1 MKLRIFIGLAPL
13 FMLLVAMGAYA
24 VLLFAKLGNSVD
36 TILRENYRSVL
47 AGQQM
52 KESAERMDSAL
63 FFSLVGEEARG
74 RKMYDENLIPFRIN
88 LNRELHNITL
98 PGEQQLADTVRSLHE
113 QYATSAETF
122 WQMQD
127 MAARRT
133 MYFSEMLPLFTRIK
147 DTAQEV
153 IRINEENMVTADRA
167 ARSLSGRS
175 TRYMAFA
182 VLLGIVGAVYFAGR
196 LQRSILQ
203 PIQTLTAVSKE
214 LGEGKLDQVVPVAG
228 QDELGQL
235 ADAFNKMAAKLR
247 AYRRATSDQLLQARQ
262 MTEITFSA
270 FPDAIIALSPDGQV
284 NFMNPAAEALLRKL
298 NLHHPLPS
306 SPPGRADRGSDE
318 ALPSNPPESA
328 PALLESAPKR
338 LENMLPPAAEKEAER
353 VLKGGADY
361 LPSSFEK
368 AICVRVDDQETFLLP
383 RVIGMRDE
391 FGALF
396 GAAVVLQD
404 VTRFR
409 LIDDVKTNL
418 VSTVSH
424 ELKTPLTSVRMGLH
438 LLLEERIGP
447 LNPKQIDLLIAAR
460 DDSERLLR
468 MINDLLDLAKL
479 ESGRSDLRHTINAGA
494 LVDRAAAEM
503 RDFVEARGI
512 SLITKTSPELPDV
525 AVDLGQIDHVF
536 SNFVSNAVKHSKRG
550 SEIILEARIH
560 GPGVRFSVIDQGPG
574 IPKEYQPRVF
584 ERFFRVP
591 DTEVSGAGL
600 GLAIAR
606 ELVAAQGGSI
616 GLQSQPGEGSEFY
629 FDLPAVKNEAAKLL
643 ETAGN
648 AGAGR

>member
-13 FMLLVAMGAYA
+13 FLLLMAMGAYA

-36 TILRENYRSVL
+36 VILRENYRSVL

-63 FFSLVGEEARG
+63 FFSLVGEEERG
-74 RKMYDENLIPFRIN
+74 RKMYDENIKVFRIN

-98 PGEQQLADTVRSLHE
+98 PGEKTLADTARSLHE
-113 QYATSAETF
+113 GYAGRAEAF
-122 WQMQD
+122 WGMKD
-127 MAARRT
+127 IGARRS
-133 MYFSEMLPLFTRIK
+133 MYFGEMLPLFTKIK

-153 IRINEENMVTADRA
+153 IRINEENMVAADRA
-167 ARSLSGRS
+167 ARDLSVRS

-182 VLLGIVGAVYFAGR
+182 VLAGILGAIYFAGR
-196 LQRSILQ
+196 LQRSILA
-203 PIQTLTAVSKE
+203 PIQTLTAVTRD
-214 LGEGKLDQVVPVAG
+214 LGEGQLDQVVPVIG

-235 ADAFNKMAAKLR
+235 ADAFNKMAGKLR
-247 AYRRATSDQLLQARQ
+247 AYRRVTSDQLLQARQ

-270 FPDAIIALSPDGQV
+270 FPDAIIALSPDGRT
-284 NFMNPAAEALLRKL
+284 NFMNPAAELLLRKL
-298 NLHHPLPS
+298 NFHDPAHGGLEGSPAGAGSLP
-306 SPPGRADRGSDE
+306 AF
-318 ALPSNPPESA
+318 A
-328 PALLESAPKR
+328 
-338 LENMLPPAAEKEAER
+338 LPPAAEKEAER
-353 VLKGGADY
+353 VLKGGPDY

-368 AICVRVDDQETFLLP
+368 AICVRVDDHETFLLP

-391 FGALF
+391 SGGLF

-447 LNPKQIDLLIAAR
+447 LNPKQVDLLIAAR

-479 ESGRSDLRHTINAGA
+479 ESGRGNRRDTISPGS
-494 LVDRAAAEM
+494 LIQRAADEM
-503 RDFVEARGI
+503 RDFVQARGI
-512 SLITKTSPELPDV
+512 SLITKIPPELPEV
-525 AVDLGQIDHVF
+525 SVDLGQIDHVF
-536 SNFVSNAVKHSKRG
+536 SNFVSNAVKHTKPG
-550 SEIILEARIH
+550 GEIVIDAAIH
-560 GPGVRFSVIDQGPG
+560 GPGIRFSVIDQGPG
-574 IPKEYQPRVF
+574 IPQEHQARVF

-591 DTEVSGAGL
+591 GTEVSGAGL

-606 ELVAAQGGSI
+606 ELVAAQGGTI
-616 GLQSQPGEGSEFY
+616 GVHSQPGQGSEFY
-629 FDLPAVKNEAAKLL
+629 FDLPAVHKQ
-643 ETAGN
+643 
-648 AGAGR
+648 